1 MIKKVLR
8 KVRWSLNRKLE
19 GPAQYFASF
28 TTEPLSN
35 RFGFDRGTPTDRY
48 YIEKFVMSCK
58 DLIKGDCLEV
68 QAPLYLNK
76 LHNSNIT
83 SKTILDIVASN
94 KDATLIGDMRNLTNV
109 MDNSYDTLIV
119 TQTFHLIDDLNSA
132 LKECHRILRQGGVLI
147 ATFPALSRID
157 PDSGADN
164 DNWRLTPA
172 GCKNMFGQHF
182 GKANVDITPFGNALA
197 GWAFWVGL
205 AQEELPTLALLDTY
219 DPMFPVSTGIKA
231 FKR

>member
-76 LHNSNIT
+76 LDNSNIT

-157 PDSGADN
+157 PDSGAAN